1 MGRTRCA
8 RLGRGRRRLLR
19 ADGDRRSSADRP
31 PRVDPRREM
40 TSGEEIPFLSRP
52 PSTADLVIVGGGV
65 VGIATA
71 FFAARAGLDTLVL
84 EKRPALGTLSTS
96 AATGAFR
103 LQFDN
108 ADELAVVRES
118 VSFFRCFAERT
129 GLVGHDLGLATQGYL
144 WVATDD
150 ATARRQRERVERQR
164 AWGLED
170 VEVLES
176 RELRRRFPYLD
187 PSVIQARYRALDGW
201 LDPRKLCGR
210 WKPRT
215 AAS

>member
-1 MGRTRCA
+1 
-8 RLGRGRRRLLR
+8 
-19 ADGDRRSSADRP
+19 
-31 PRVDPRREM
+31 M

-108 ADELAVVRES
+108 ADELNVRAIARSRNESTGVIVSQADNGEMHRGLCVVSE
-118 VSFFRCFAERT
+118 
-129 GLVGHDLGLATQGYL
+129 
-144 WVATDD
+144 
-150 ATARRQRERVERQR
+150 
-164 AWGLED
+164 
-170 VEVLES
+170 
-176 RELRRRFPYLD
+176 
-187 PSVIQARYRALDGW
+187 
-201 LDPRKLCGR
+201 
-210 WKPRT
+210 
-215 AAS
+215 